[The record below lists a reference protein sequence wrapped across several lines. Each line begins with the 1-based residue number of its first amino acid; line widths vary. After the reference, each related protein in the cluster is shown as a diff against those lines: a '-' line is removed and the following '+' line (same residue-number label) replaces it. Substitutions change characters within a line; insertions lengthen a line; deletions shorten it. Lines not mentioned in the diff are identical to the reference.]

1 MLIMYENDTYAFSV
15 SLNNF
20 FLIEIIS
27 WIFRGI
33 SSKKGIPRYNDF
45 TVSSQTFLF
54 LAIAVLKCVYYIFEL
69 CLKFSYSF
77 NFWSELLNI

>member
-1 MLIMYENDTYAFSV
+1 MLISCIYENDTYAFSV
-15 SLNNF
+15 SLNSF

-33 SSKKGIPRYNDF
+33 SSKKGIPHNDF

-54 LAIAVLKCVYYIFEL
+54 
-69 CLKFSYSF
+69 
-77 NFWSELLNI
+77 